1 MSWAVNPRHQH
12 DTAARCCAMLRDAA
26 RLELPFKGEN
36 SPLRCRAS
44 NLASWKR
51 LSHPK
56 LPETILGYIWMS
68 YKYSNIFIYIYV
80 IFYNS
85 INICACLILFDDIS
99 WSQNSQL
106 ESNGISYN
114 DLPSWGRKALCRNA
128 SLGSR
133 WPHLSFLHF
142 FQFLLLRLGE

>member
-12 DTAARCCAMLRDAA
+12 DTAARCCAMLRAWSCPSRA
-26 RLELPFKGEN
+26 RIHLWGAVPRTWQVG
-36 SPLRCRAS
+36 S
-44 NLASWKR
+44 SWATRNFQKQY
-51 LSHPK
+51 LDIYGCHINT
-56 LPETILGYIWMS
+56 LIYL
-68 YKYSNIFIYIYV
+68 YIYV